1 VPRVHHGLVGGGHRQ
16 PQLAGGLA
24 VSSRDQVSPQ
34 QAVLAD
40 GSQQAATVLP
50 SQQAA
55 GSAPAVSAAAGA
67 CSAATI
73 ASAAWVGIV
82 PAGLMAM
89 DAVLSAMAT
98 SPLGLMCVDEYLS
111 QIVSIN
117 VNALRAG

>member
-1 VPRVHHGLVGGGHRQ
+1 
-16 PQLAGGLA
+16 
-24 VSSRDQVSPQ
+24 
-34 QAVLAD
+34 LAD

-55 GSAPAVSAAAGA
+55 GSTPAVSAAAGA

-89 DAVLSAMAT
+89 DAVLSAMADLPT
-98 SPLGLMCVDEYLS
+98 RIDVC
-111 QIVSIN
+111 
-117 VNALRAG
+117 R